1 MFLEAVLQD
10 VGLYVCITP
19 VEHFIAIQTINI
31 LYQHYID
38 LHKKAYAMKPAKPQ
52 SATMDEQTFVPPTM
66 RALYYTPIPTTV
78 TDCTAVDGTGA
89 RSGLVFDTDHPVP
102 MPSPTQ
108 YLIKVQTAAFSHD
121 ELRLARVL
129 NPTQSIPRIPLH
141 NVCGTVI
148 STPSQDHWNSSG
160 PKFKVDEVVFG
171 LISYTRDGAAADYV
185 LATEDELA
193 LKPQNIS
200 AAEAATLP
208 LPALTAWQALF
219 TYSGLIPRNIK
230 DGTTKRQTL
239 RVLVTNARDS
249 EAGLQTLQL
258 LRSPSLFPPSHYE
271 QPPWIC
277 ATCSSAEH
285 ENILRSEFYVD
296 ETILAPLPLEPTFN
310 LAAPFHD
317 NRWGPV
323 DIVIDCAGGQMFRQ
337 AHHSPHIVKDYG
349 VVLTA
354 VDPGPA
360 QQQYQDRNGDKR
372 GIFSRFI
379 GGEPDGEAL
388 ERIAELVE
396 TEHSVRGRVESIVDL
411 VNSADILEGGA
422 AGAGGARQGGMIVVR
437 VN

>member
-1 MFLEAVLQD
+1 
-10 VGLYVCITP
+10 
-19 VEHFIAIQTINI
+19 
-31 LYQHYID
+31 
-38 LHKKAYAMKPAKPQ
+38 MKPAKPQ

-78 TDCTAVDGTGA
+78 TDCTAVNGTDA

-102 MPSPTQ
+102 KPSPTQ
-108 YLIKVQTAAFSHD
+108 YLIKVQAAAFSHD

-141 NVCGTVI
+141 NICGTVI
-148 STPSQDHWNSSG
+148 STPSEDHWNPSG

-185 LATEDELA
+185 LATENELA

-200 AAEAATLP
+200 SAEAATLP

-230 DGTTKRQTL
+230 NGTAKHETL

-249 EAGLQTLQL
+249 EVGLQALQL
-258 LRSPSLFPPSHYE
+258 LRSPSLFPPSHYQ
-271 QPPWIC
+271 QPPWVC
-277 ATCSSAEH
+277 ATCSSAEQ

-296 ETILAPLPLEPTFN
+296 ETISAALPLEPTFD
-310 LAAPFHD
+310 LAARFHEK
-317 NRWGPV
+317 RWDPV
-323 DIVIDCAGGQMFRQ
+323 DIVIDCAGGQMLHQ
-337 AHHSPHIVKDYG
+337 AQHSPHIVKDRG

-354 VDPGPA
+354 VDSGPA
-360 QQQYQDRNGDKR
+360 QQQHQDGNGDKR
-372 GIFSRFI
+372 GIFNRFI
-379 GGEPDGEAL
+379 GVEPDGETL
-388 ERIAELVE
+388 ERVAELVE
-396 TEHSVRGRVESIVDL
+396 REQSVRGRVESIVDL
-411 VNSADILEGGA
+411 VNGADILDGGA
-422 AGAGGARQGGMIVVR
+422 AGAGGARRGGMIVVR

>member
-1 MFLEAVLQD
+1 
-10 VGLYVCITP
+10 
-19 VEHFIAIQTINI
+19 
-31 LYQHYID
+31 
-38 LHKKAYAMKPAKPQ
+38 MKPAKPQ

-78 TDCTAVDGTGA
+78 TDCTAVNGTDA

-102 MPSPTQ
+102 KPSPTQ
-108 YLIKVQTAAFSHD
+108 YLIKVQAAAFSHD
-121 ELRLARVL
+121 ELGLARVL

-141 NVCGTVI
+141 NICGTVI
-148 STPSQDHWNSSG
+148 STPSEDHWNPSG

-185 LATEDELA
+185 LATENELA

-200 AAEAATLP
+200 SAEAATLP

-230 DGTTKRQTL
+230 NGTAKHETL

-249 EAGLQTLQL
+249 EVGLQALQL
-258 LRSPSLFPPSHYE
+258 LRSPSLFPPSHYQ
-271 QPPWIC
+271 QPPWVC
-277 ATCSSAEH
+277 ATCSSAEQ

-296 ETILAPLPLEPTFN
+296 ETISAALPLEPTFD
-310 LAAPFHD
+310 LAARFHEK
-317 NRWGPV
+317 RWDPV
-323 DIVIDCAGGQMFRQ
+323 DIVIDCAGGQMLHQ
-337 AHHSPHIVKDYG
+337 AQHSPHIVKDRG

-354 VDPGPA
+354 VDSGPA
-360 QQQYQDRNGDKR
+360 QQQHQDGNGDKR

-379 GGEPDGEAL
+379 GVEPDGETL
-388 ERIAELVE
+388 ERVAELVE
-396 TEHSVRGRVESIVDL
+396 REQSVRGRVESIVDL
-411 VNSADILEGGA
+411 VNGADILDGGA
-422 AGAGGARQGGMIVVR
+422 AGAGGARRGGMIVVR

>member
-1 MFLEAVLQD
+1 
-10 VGLYVCITP
+10 
-19 VEHFIAIQTINI
+19 
-31 LYQHYID
+31 
-38 LHKKAYAMKPAKPQ
+38 MKPAKPQ

-66 RALYYTPIPTTV
+66 RALYYTPISTTV

-102 MPSPTQ
+102 KPSPTQ
-108 YLIKVQTAAFSHD
+108 YLIKVQAAAFSHD

-148 STPSQDHWNSSG
+148 STPSEDHWNPSG

-171 LISYTRDGAAADYV
+171 LISYSRDGAAADYV

-200 AAEAATLP
+200 SAEAATLP

-230 DGTTKRQTL
+230 NGTTKHQTL

-249 EAGLQTLQL
+249 EVGLQALQL
-258 LRSPSLFPPSHYE
+258 LRSPSLFPPSHYQ
-271 QPPWIC
+271 QPPWVC
-277 ATCSSAEH
+277 ATCSSAEQ
-285 ENILRSEFYVD
+285 EGILRSEFYVD
-296 ETILAPLPLEPTFN
+296 ETIPAPLPLEPTFD
-310 LAAPFHD
+310 LAAPFRD
-317 NRWGPV
+317 NRWDPV
-323 DIVIDCAGGQMFRQ
+323 DIVIDCAGAQTFHQ
-337 AHHSPHIVKDYG
+337 AQHSPHIVKDRG

-354 VDPGPA
+354 VDSGPA
-360 QQQYQDRNGDKR
+360 QQQQQQQDQDRNGDKR
-372 GIFSRFI
+372 GLFSRFI
-379 GGEPDGEAL
+379 GVEPDGEAL

-396 TEHSVRGRVESIVDL
+396 REQSVRGRVESIMDL
-411 VNSADILEGGA
+411 VNGADMLDGGA
-422 AGAGGARQGGMIVVR
+422 AGAGGARRGGMIVVR

>member
-1 MFLEAVLQD
+1 
-10 VGLYVCITP
+10 
-19 VEHFIAIQTINI
+19 
-31 LYQHYID
+31 
-38 LHKKAYAMKPAKPQ
+38 MKPAKPQ

-78 TDCTAVDGTGA
+78 TDCTAVNGTDA

-102 MPSPTQ
+102 KPSPTQ
-108 YLIKVQTAAFSHD
+108 YLIKVQAAAFSHD

-141 NVCGTVI
+141 NICGTVI
-148 STPSQDHWNSSG
+148 STPSEDHWNPSG

-185 LATEDELA
+185 LATENELA

-200 AAEAATLP
+200 SAEAATLP

-230 DGTTKRQTL
+230 NGTAKHETL

-249 EAGLQTLQL
+249 EVGLQALQL
-258 LRSPSLFPPSHYE
+258 LRSPSLFPPSHYQ
-271 QPPWIC
+271 QPPWVC
-277 ATCSSAEH
+277 ATCSSAEQ

-296 ETILAPLPLEPTFN
+296 ETISAALPLEPTFD
-310 LAAPFHD
+310 LAARFHEK
-317 NRWGPV
+317 RWDPV
-323 DIVIDCAGGQMFRQ
+323 DIVIDCAGGQMLHQ
-337 AHHSPHIVKDYG
+337 AQHSPHIVKDRG

-354 VDPGPA
+354 VDSGPA
-360 QQQYQDRNGDKR
+360 QQQHQDGNGDKR

-379 GGEPDGEAL
+379 GVEPDGETL
-388 ERIAELVE
+388 ERVAELVE
-396 TEHSVRGRVESIVDL
+396 REQSVRGRVESIVDL
-411 VNSADILEGGA
+411 VNGADILDGGA
-422 AGAGGARQGGMIVVR
+422 AGAGGARRGGMIVVR